1 MEREGYVKKSKRDP
15 YLMALALTQ
24 IEGKC
29 KYNKYKTKKRKEQM
43 KLKYLKH

>member
-1 MEREGYVKKSKRDP
+1 MERERYVKKSKRDP

-24 IEGKC
+24 IEDKC
-29 KYNKYKTKKRKEQM
+29 KYIKYKTKTRKEQM